1 MKTVILG
8 TIGLCAVAL
17 AALAA
22 PISQAQTA
30 PNGQTLFVQRCAMC
44 HQVAAGGAAT
54 IGPNLRGVVGRRAA
68 ATSFAY
74 SAPLRASNLT
84 WTRANLDRYL
94 TAPARM
100 VPGTRMAVNI
110 TDAAQRRA
118 ILDYL
123 ARQR

>member
-1 MKTVILG
+1 MKTGILG
-8 TIGLCAVAL
+8 AAGLSAVAL

-30 PNGQTLFVQRCAMC
+30 PNGQALFAQRCAMC
-44 HQVAAGGAAT
+44 HQVAAGGAAGV
-54 IGPNLRGVVGRRAA
+54 GPNLRGVVGRRAA
-68 ATSFAY
+68 STTFSY

-84 WTRANLDRYL
+84 WTRANLDRFL
-94 TAPARM
+94 TAPTRM
-100 VPGTRMAVNI
+100 VPGTRMTLAV
-110 TDAAQRRA
+110 TDARQRGA